1 MQLFFLSDPTITPA
15 PQGFD
20 KTMTEIRSLGFEN
33 GRKKVKIVR
42 VETMSTASNG
52 GGMNNGVDCHCGEE
66 KLVLEPND
74 RIKKEA
80 YLSSMAEYN
89 AMYRESV
96 DQPEA
101 FWSRIADQFHWKQP
115 WVLFSSLK
123 ISVYRASR
131 GITNNNRGFL

>member
-1 MQLFFLSDPTITPA
+1 
-15 PQGFD
+15 
-20 KTMTEIRSLGFEN
+20 
-33 GRKKVKIVR
+33 
-42 VETMSTASNG
+42 MSTASNG
-52 GGMNNGVDCHCGEE
+52 SGMKNGVDCHCDEE
-66 KLVLEPND
+66 KLVWEPND

-115 WVLFSSLK
+115 ATRGDGSFLK
-123 ISVYRASR
+123 FNFDHTKGPVSIKWMEG
-131 GITNNNRGFL
+131 GITNVCYNAVDRHIGRIFVRDGIIWITFFVL